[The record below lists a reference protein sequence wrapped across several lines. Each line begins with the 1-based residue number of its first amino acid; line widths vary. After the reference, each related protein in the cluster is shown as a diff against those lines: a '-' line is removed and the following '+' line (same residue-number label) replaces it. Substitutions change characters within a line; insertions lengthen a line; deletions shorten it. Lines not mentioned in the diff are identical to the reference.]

1 MHCAHEVHKNLQRAA
16 YDTQFA
22 HPWPTFK
29 ILWMLKNSPSWDTQ
43 LGLNNFIFVHMQDN
57 GNYIKPSYFLHQLW
71 QQQIT
76 ITYWRSFKNM
86 NYAYI
91 SSKRKST
98 NKYSEQK
105 QVRATQTNNILF
117 LTHDTLNKSMFWLF
131 ETRKTHTADMYSPR
145 HLTIVYKK
153 TETAFCKVLEAFSSW
168 KTQLKIICFYIQL
181 CNYKLSVYHA
191 TNCPNW

>member
-1 MHCAHEVHKNLQRAA
+1 MRAKITMHSTSLPHVFQVEWPVIYQWYSISKKITRSVHCAHEVHKNLQRAA

-98 NKYSEQK
+98 NTVNRNKYE
-105 QVRATQTNNILF
+105 
-117 LTHDTLNKSMFWLF
+117 
-131 ETRKTHTADMYSPR
+131 
-145 HLTIVYKK
+145 
-153 TETAFCKVLEAFSSW
+153 
-168 KTQLKIICFYIQL
+168 QLKQTTYCSSHMTRWTNLCFDCLKQEKHTQQICIPPDIWL
-181 CNYKLSVYHA
+181 
-191 TNCPNW
+191 